1 MAKREKP
8 QAAIAPI
15 RDLTDANQA
24 LREIAE
30 IDRAVEAANGD
41 LNESIDHLKEEVQA
55 IIAPLL
61 ERKEMLGAGLANFA
75 ELSKDS
81 VFKERKS
88 RELDFGVIGY
98 RKSTALGTIKKICST
113 WKEVLGKLRQYDFK
127 EAIRVKEEPDKEVMS
142 EWPKERL
149 ELVGVQRVEKDEF
162 YYEVKQ
168 EKISQQGA

>member
-8 QAAIAPI
+8 QAVIAPI
-15 RDLTDANQA
+15 RDIQDADNA

-30 IDRAVEAANGD
+30 INRAAEAANHA
-41 LNESIDHLKEEVQA
+41 LNEDIDHMKQEVQEA
-55 IIAPLL
+55 IGPLL

-75 ELSKDS
+75 ELSKEDM
-81 VFKERKS
+81 FKDRKS
-88 RELDFGVIGY
+88 RELDFGTIGY
-98 RKSTALGTIKKICST
+98 RKSTSLAVVKKICST

-127 EAIRVKEEPDKEVMS
+127 EAIRVKEEPDKEIMA

-162 YYEVKQ
+162 YYEIKQ
-168 EKISQQGA
+168 EKVATA

>member
-8 QAAIAPI
+8 QTAIAPI
-15 RDLTDANQA
+15 RDLTDADRA

-30 IDRAVEAANGD
+30 IDRAVEAANHA
-41 LNESIDHLKEEVQA
+41 LNEEIDHLKQETQEA
-55 IIAPLL
+55 IGPLL

-75 ELSKDS
+75 ELSKEM
-81 VFKERKS
+81 FKDKKS
-88 RELDFGVIGY
+88 RELDFGTIGY
-98 RKSTALGTIKKICST
+98 RKSSSLAVIKKICST
-113 WKEVLGKLRQYDFK
+113 WKEVLGMLRQYDFR
-127 EAIRVKEEPDKEVMS
+127 EAIRVKEEPDKEVMA

-168 EKISQQGA
+168 EKVVTA

>member
-8 QAAIAPI
+8 QTAIAPI
-15 RDLTDANQA
+15 RDLTDADRA

-30 IDRAVEAANGD
+30 IDRAVEAANHE
-41 LNESIDHLKEEVQA
+41 LNEDIDRMKEEVQETLL
-55 IIAPLL
+55 PLI

-75 ELSKDS
+75 EISKADL
-81 VFKERKS
+81 FKDRKS
-88 RELDFGVIGY
+88 KELDFGTIGY
-98 RKSTALGTIKKICST
+98 RRSTSLAVMKKICST

-149 ELVGVQRVEKDEF
+149 DLVGVQRVEKDEF
-162 YYEVKQ
+162 FYEIKQ
-168 EKISQQGA
+168 EKVATA